1 MKKNDKISSVPAIQL
16 PEKNMLATIGKI
28 KWTNRYDC
36 PSGYEYNDDGYVET
50 DENYLQI
57 SVSMMPYLLNDVGEE
72 EILFQNALAL
82 RILNP
87 NKVSDIIEMV
97 LKYKYK
103 ASYYVLPNE
112 SLLKKAINRAYSVV
126 SLGEVINKLHRSI
139 FSFQSI
145 WCSKDCTI
153 GGKKQIYGILRD
165 EFIDKV
171 RSFMPIHTKFKTS
184 CVAEETEESEYA
196 VNVYWKNTGL
206 DRKNRSR
213 QAVVEALELLAQEGI
228 ENVTLAEI
236 GVIAGLSRKTVGEI
250 TNGM

>member
-16 PEKNMLATIGKI
+16 PEQSMLAVIGKI

-36 PSGYEYNDDGYVET
+36 PAGYSYNEDGYVET

-57 SVSMMPYLLNDVGEE
+57 SVCMMPYLLGAIGEE

-87 NKVSDIIEMV
+87 NKVKDHISTV

-103 ASYYVLPNE
+103 ASYYVMPNE
-112 SLLKKAINRAYSVV
+112 VILNKAIDRAYDIV
-126 SLGEVINKLHRSI
+126 SLGEVINNVHRSI

-145 WCSKDCTI
+145 WCSKECTV

-171 RSFMPIHTKFKTS
+171 RSFMPIHTKFKTT

-236 GVIAGLSRKTVGEI
+236 GAIAGLSRKTVGEI